1 MLSRRRGRCGGGRR
15 GHGAGADLDL
25 LPGLTIIAP
34 IGTAA
39 IIVCCLVL
47 LTAGVAVWLA
57 VRLLRRTSAIQHDKL
72 EAARR
77 ERDQAVQESR
87 ALLEASPLG
96 VFVHAGGRVLEANAR
111 LHAMLGREPGSLAGA
126 PLEAILPAEEMA
138 RFTALGAHLP
148 GGPGGDADS
157 GAGADSL
164 EGHRGE
170 FRLLRPGSTGV
181 RVEVSARPVRQGEAV
196 QVLVAD
202 LTAREESEA
211 RQRELADLARRQEE
225 QLEHSTRLAELGGM
239 AAAISHELN
248 QPLTGIRNYA
258 RNAYY
263 MIEKGLGGA
272 EDVKGNLRL
281 ISEQVDRAA
290 KIINQMREL
299 TRRADRT
306 AAALDVNSVIRE
318 SLEFLMP
325 QMRLSEVQVSLSL
338 AADLPPVWGD
348 RVRLAQVMLNL
359 LTNARQAMDG
369 SPVRRLSIASRR
381 EQEAA
386 LPVVVEVADT
396 GRGFSEEEA
405 AKLFQPFF
413 TTRRGGHGLGLSISR
428 AIVKDHGGAIEAAG
442 SPGAG
447 ARFVIRLPAN
457 PGAAEGGAP

>member
-1 MLSRRRGRCGGGRR
+1 VIV
-15 GHGAGADLDL
+15 
-25 LPGLTIIAP
+25 GL
-34 IGTAA
+34 G
-39 IIVCCLVL
+39 L
-47 LTAGVAVWLA
+47 
-57 VRLLRRTSAIQHDKL
+57 RLLRRTGAIQHAKL

-77 ERDQAVQESR
+77 ERDQAVGDSR

-96 VFVHAGGRVLEANAR
+96 VLVHAGGRLLEANAR
-111 LHAMLGREPGSLAGA
+111 LHVMLGRGPGTLEGA
-126 PLEAILPAEEMA
+126 ALQDILPPEELA
-138 RFTALGAHLP
+138 RFEALGSAPAGEGAGDAGGAMDPLP
-148 GGPGGDADS
+148 GD
-157 GAGADSL
+157 
-164 EGHRGE
+164 RGE
-170 FRLLRPGSTGV
+170 FRMVRPDGTGV
-181 RVEVSARPVRQGEAV
+181 RVEVSARAIRQGGAV

-202 LTAREESEA
+202 LSAREESEA

-225 QLEHSTRLAELGGM
+225 QLEHSTRLAELGSM

-263 MIEKGLGGA
+263 MIEKGIGGA

-306 AAALDVNSVIRE
+306 SVAIDVNSVVRE

-325 QMRLSEVQVSLSL
+325 QMRLSEVQVSLAL
-338 AADLPPVWGD
+338 APDLPPVWGD

-369 SPVRRLSIASRR
+369 APARRLGLASRR
-381 EQEAA
+381 EPGAA
-386 LPVVVEVADT
+386 LPVVVEVSDT
-396 GRGFSEEEA
+396 GRGFSEEEGGR
-405 AKLFQPFF
+405 LFQPFF

-428 AIVKDHGGAIEAAG
+428 AIVKDHGGTIEAAG

-447 ARFVIRLPAN
+447 ARFTIRLPAN
-457 PGAAEGGAP
+457 PAAPEGGTA

>member
-1 MLSRRRGRCGGGRR
+1 MTVG
-15 GHGAGADLDL
+15 
-25 LPGLTIIAP
+25 
-34 IGTAA
+34 
-39 IIVCCLVL
+39 
-47 LTAGVAVWLA
+47 LA
-57 VRLLRRTSAIQHDKL
+57 VRLLGRASAVQHGKL
-72 EAARR
+72 AAARG
-77 ERDQAVQESR
+77 ERDRAVAEAE

-96 VFVHAGGRVLEANAR
+96 VLVHADGIVLKANAR
-111 LHAMLGREPGSLAGA
+111 LHALLGREPGTLQGA
-126 PLEAILPAEEMA
+126 PLEAVLPSQEVA
-138 RFTALGAHLP
+138 RFQSLAAQPAGL
-148 GGPGGDADS
+148 ADPL
-157 GAGADSL
+157 AAA
-164 EGHRGE
+164 RGE
-170 FRLLRPGSTGV
+170 FRLLRADGGSV
-181 RVEVSARPVRQGEAV
+181 CVEASARAIRHAEGQAV

-202 LTAREESEA
+202 LTARVEA
-211 RQRELADLARRQEE
+211 EDRRRDLADLARRQEE

-306 AAALDVNSVIRE
+306 SAAIDANSVVRE
-318 SLEFLMP
+318 CLEFLMP

-348 RVRLAQVMLNL
+348 RVRLAQVLLNL

-369 SPVRRLSIASRR
+369 SAERRLVIESRR
-381 EQEAA
+381 EAEAA
-386 LPVVVEVADT
+386 LPVVVEIADT
-396 GRGFSEEEA
+396 GRGFTREEA
-405 AKLFQPFF
+405 ARLFQPFF
-413 TTRRGGHGLGLSISR
+413 TTRSGGHGLGLSISR
-428 AIVKDHGGAIEAAG
+428 AIVKDHGGTIDATG

-447 ARFVIRLPAN
+447 ARFTIRLPAN
-457 PGAAEGGAP
+457 PGGGGGAP